1 MRPFSLPVAGLCA
14 ALLVAC
20 RGAAPRPADAPP
32 EARAVGPLPAAA
44 AAPST
49 VSAPDAPA
57 ACARR
62 LQELHA
68 IDVTPEP
75 RICGPLEAAID
86 LLPPRLQTRV
96 RGLLI
101 ARDARGPCGDRCPD
115 LASALMSDGALLYF
129 QNVPGVLHVL
139 DAAFEGPRWRG
150 GTPSPDAV
158 AAYLAG
164 LGLADWAAFVARL
177 RARPCVSLPPDLP
190 EGDPR
195 AFEQLVQRGASVLL
209 GRDDVSLRDLIV
221 HELGHAIL
229 VHGDDF
235 GRIEAWSS
243 IAGWRDRRTGE
254 VADGYATSVFTSE
267 RPIVASRLVLGLP
280 RGDDVHYV
288 PPDDGLPT
296 GYAHFDPMEDHSES
310 LRLAVTDPVA
320 LGRASPARLLVLGAG
335 VLDLA
340 RPALAP
346 FLAPG
351 ARALLAEGVD
361 PGLAMETLRAHASA
375 LERQPELLDAL
386 HDPRPL
392 PEPIGL
398 HAEVP
403 KLFNAEALVWQVAG
417 RTLRPHD
424 ATIRARQVE
433 VDRYLRSRDELQEAL
448 DAPW

>member
-1 MRPFSLPVAGLCA
+1 MRQFSLPVAGLSA
-14 ALLVAC
+14 AVLVAC
-20 RGAAPRPADAPP
+20 GADAPRPADPTP
-32 EARAVGPLPAAA
+32 EARAVAPLPAVE
-44 AAPST
+44 APSA
-49 VSAPDAPA
+49 VSATDAPA

-62 LQELHA
+62 LQERHA
-68 IDVTPEP
+68 IDVAPEP
-75 RICGPLEAAID
+75 RICAPLAAAID
-86 LLPPRLQTRV
+86 LLPTHLQPRV

-139 DAAFEGPRWRG
+139 DAAFDGPRWRG
-150 GTPSPDAV
+150 GTPSPEAVVGYLDA
-158 AAYLAG
+158 
-164 LGLADWAAFVARL
+164 LGLPDWDAFVGRL
-177 RARPCVSLPPDLP
+177 RSRPCVSLSPDLP
-190 EGDPR
+190 EDDSR
-195 AFEQLVQRGASVLL
+195 AFEELVRCGPSILL

-221 HELGHAIL
+221 HELGHAIQ
-229 VHGDDF
+229 VHGHDF

-243 IAGWRDRRTGE
+243 VAGWKDRRTGE
-254 VADGYATSVFTSE
+254 GADGYATGVFTSE

-280 RGDDVHYV
+280 RGDDGYYV
-288 PPDDGLPT
+288 PPEHGLPT
-296 GYAHFDPMEDHSES
+296 GYAHFDPMEDHAES

-320 LGRASPARLLVLGAG
+320 LGRASPARLLVVGAG
-335 VLDLA
+335 VVDLTT
-340 RPALAP
+340 PELAP

-361 PGLAMETLRAHASA
+361 PGLAIETLRAHTAA

-392 PEPIGL
+392 PEPTGL

-403 KLFNAEALVWQVAG
+403 KLFNADALVWQVAG

-433 VDRYLRSRDELQEAL
+433 IDRYLRSRDELQEAL